1 MDDFKQGRQIGWRKE
16 DVDILRKNYKTTTK
30 EELMKMLPGRSWSA
44 IRGKVYRL
52 GL

>member
-1 MDDFKQGRQIGWRKE
+1 MDFKQGRQIGWRPE
-16 DVDILRKNYKTTTK
+16 DVKILKENYYKTSK

-44 IRGKVYRL
+44 IVSKAYRL

>member
-1 MDDFKQGRQIGWRKE
+1 MDFKQGRQIGWREE
-16 DVDILRKNYKTTTK
+16 DVKILRENYHTASK